1 MISGI
6 NDSKKAVIIWT
17 IVFLVLSIGLCVTWT
32 VLNNNS
38 PVDEQLAPDVMK
50 MFYAGSVL
58 FACLPMGWTVR
69 RRIST
74 WYAHIPTEEIQVFET
89 NLVVAIFRLAKCSI
103 LFGFDVA
110 LFVLYTAFAIVVG
123 PIMML
128 YTIITGI
135 IFMCTK
141 KI

>member
-1 MISGI
+1 MIDGI
-6 NDSKKAVIIWT
+6 NDSKKAFFIWT
-17 IVFLVLSIGLCVTWT
+17 IVFLVLFIGLCVTWT

-38 PVDEQLAPDVMK
+38 PVEEQLAPDVMK
-50 MFYAGSVL
+50 MFYAGSFL
-58 FACLPMGWTVR
+58 FACLPMGWAVR

-103 LFGFDVA
+103 LLGFDIA
-110 LFVLYTAFAIVVG
+110 LFVLYTAFAIVAG
-123 PIMML
+123 PIMVL
-128 YTIITGI
+128 YTIISGI